1 MPRANNKKTN
11 RRGTTAARSATARA
25 RRDGGQAQQSGGQA
39 PAPQPGGQAPAP
51 PSGGQARA
59 PQPGR
64 QAPAPPSAGQAQAPP
79 SGGQAQAP
87 QSGGEPASR
96 ASRGQARRAGAPA
109 QRPGSDPQRA
119 DGTGSQA
126 KPAPSGN
133 SAPVPPGLTAGGAVP
148 PGLKRAGAV
157 SPLPDGDAA
166 QDRGLGAKLAGG
178 PVGLAKP
185 APVRLR
191 GKTDAEVPLP
201 GSGAAG
207 PEPAAAPDQEP
218 DDMPAWAAKAVEELL
233 TVTYW
238 LDPGERGE
246 EFSATIRFTGQR
258 LGVTG
263 RPQPGDTFAQEETVN
278 GLVPGSGPVAITV
291 EVRGVNSGEWSVTAR
306 SVARAS
312 GTQFRPYPPVGQDG
326 SAQRVPM
333 PRRVPIPAEPA
344 TTVRTRSLLFTQ
356 VPGIIR
362 YAYASL
368 VFLGV
373 LVGLT
378 VEALLLNGHH
388 YAVLEPLLISAG
400 AVAAGIVGGKAWYI
414 AVQRGRKF
422 DGWCVQGFIAGAA
435 IVVAAAALAGPGVPA
450 GVYLGV
456 TACALL
462 LGMAIGRPGCFWAGC
477 CVGRATSSRWGI
489 WASDR
494 KVGCR
499 REPAQLL
506 EALASLVIGGA
517 VLAVVLL
524 DGLPRSGPVAV
535 AGLAAYTLVRQ
546 FILSL
551 RAEPPERWRY
561 GRQLTIA
568 AASVALIVSVILL
581 AR

>member
-25 RRDGGQAQQSGGQA
+25 RREGGQASPARDGRQA
-39 PAPQPGGQAPAP
+39 PP
-51 PSGGQARA
+51 PSGG
-59 PQPGR
+59 
-64 QAPAPPSAGQAQAPP
+64 
-79 SGGQAQAP
+79 
-87 QSGGEPASR
+87 GESP
-96 ASRGQARRAGAPA
+96 RAGAPA
-109 QRPGSDPQRA
+109 GSEQKRA
-119 DGTGSQA
+119 DGTSGRT
-126 KPAPSGN
+126 KPAPAGN
-133 SAPVPPGLTAGGAVP
+133 VAPVPPGLTAGGAVP

-157 SPLPDGDAA
+157 SPLPDGDAPA
-166 QDRGLGAKLAGG
+166 DLGLSAKLAGG
-178 PVGLAKP
+178 SARP
-185 APVRLR
+185 ATVRLR
-191 GKTDAEVPLP
+191 GKADAEVMVPR
-201 GSGAAG
+201 SGAAG
-207 PEPAAAPDQEP
+207 PEPAAAPDKES

-278 GLVPGSGPVAITV
+278 GLVPGSGPVAITA

-312 GTQFRPYPPVGQDG
+312 GSQFRPYPPAGQDG
-326 SAQRVPM
+326 SAHRVPL
-333 PRRVPIPAEPA
+333 PRRVAIPAEPA

-400 AVAAGIVGGKAWYI
+400 AVAAGIIGGKAWYI
-414 AVQRGRKF
+414 AVQRGKKF
-422 DGWCVQGFIAGAA
+422 DGWCVQGFITGTGV
-435 IVVAAAALAGPGVPA
+435 VVAAAAFARPGVPA
-450 GVYLGV
+450 GVFLGV

-524 DGLPRSGPVAV
+524 DGLARSGPVAV

-568 AASVALIVSVILL
+568 AAVVALIVSVVLL

>member
-1 MPRANNKKTN
+1 VPRANNKKTN

-25 RRDGGQAQQSGGQA
+25 QRDGGQASPPRDGAQAPPASGGQA
-39 PAPQPGGQAPAP
+39 P
-51 PSGGQARA
+51 
-59 PQPGR
+59 
-64 QAPAPPSAGQAQAPP
+64 
-79 SGGQAQAP
+79 
-87 QSGGEPASR
+87 
-96 ASRGQARRAGAPA
+96 RAGAPA
-109 QRPGSDPQRA
+109 GSDPQRA
-119 DGTGSQA
+119 DGTRGQNTSGTSSQNTSGTSGRSTSSTSSQNTA
-126 KPAPSGN
+126 STSGRGTSRTSGRGTSGTSGGARKASAGTAPAGTA
-133 SAPVPPGLTAGGAVP
+133 SASLTAGGAVP
-148 PGLKRAGAV
+148 PGLKRGGAA
-157 SPLPDGDAA
+157 SPLPDGDARTER
-166 QDRGLGAKLAGG
+166 DLGARVAGG
-178 PVGLAKP
+178 SVRP

-191 GKTDAEVPLP
+191 GKTDAEVS
-201 GSGAAG
+201 GSGPGAG
-207 PEPAAAPDQEP
+207 AESVAVQDKEP
-218 DDMPAWAAKAVEELL
+218 DDMPAWAAKAVEEML

-238 LDPGERGE
+238 LDPGENGE
-246 EFSATIRFTGQR
+246 EFGATIRFTGRR

-263 RPQPGDTFAQEETVN
+263 KSQPGDTFAQEETVN
-278 GLVPGSGPVAITV
+278 GLLPGSGPIAVTA
-291 EVRGVNSGEWSVTAR
+291 EVRGINSGEWSVTAR
-306 SVARAS
+306 SVARATGS
-312 GTQFRPYPPVGQDG
+312 QFRSYPSADQDG
-326 SAQRVPM
+326 SAHRVPL
-333 PRRVPIPAEPA
+333 PRRVPIPAEAA
-344 TTVRTRSLLFTQ
+344 TTVRTRSLLFTR
-356 VPGIIR
+356 VPGIVR

-373 LVGLT
+373 LVGLA

-414 AVQRGRKF
+414 AVQRGKKF
-422 DGWCVQGFIAGAA
+422 DGWCVQGFITGTG

-462 LGMAIGRPGCFWAGC
+462 FGMAIGRPGCFWAGC

-568 AASVALIVSVILL
+568 AAAVALIVSVVLL
-581 AR
+581 ARG

>member
-11 RRGTTAARSATARA
+11 RRGTAAARSAQARA
-25 RRDGGQAQQSGGQA
+25 RRDGGQAPQARDGGPASPAGAGGQA
-39 PAPQPGGQAPAP
+39 PRAGTPAP
-51 PSGGQARA
+51 RP
-59 PQPGR
+59 
-64 QAPAPPSAGQAQAPP
+64 
-79 SGGQAQAP
+79 
-87 QSGGEPASR
+87 
-96 ASRGQARRAGAPA
+96 GAPA
-109 QRPGSDPQRA
+109 GSVPQRA
-119 DGTGSQA
+119 DGARGRA
-126 KPAPSGN
+126 KPAPAGT
-133 SAPVPPGLTAGGAVP
+133 VPPGLPAGGAVP
-148 PGLKRAGAV
+148 AGLKRAGAV
-157 SPLPDGDAA
+157 SPLPAGDART
-166 QDRGLGAKLAGG
+166 DRGLGSKLAGG
-178 PVGLAKP
+178 SVGP
-185 APVRLR
+185 APSLGVRLR
-191 GKTDAEVPLP
+191 GKADAEVPVP
-201 GSGAAG
+201 GSTAG
-207 PEPAAAPDQEP
+207 SEPAAAPDQES

-233 TVTYW
+233 AVTYW

-246 EFSATIRFTGQR
+246 EFSATIRFTGRR

-278 GLVPGSGPVAITV
+278 GLVPGSGPVAITA
-291 EVRGVNSGEWSVTAR
+291 EVRGINSGEWSVTAR
-306 SVARAS
+306 SVARVS
-312 GTQFRPYPPVGQDG
+312 GSQFRPYPTAGQDG
-326 SAQRVPM
+326 SAHRVPL

-373 LVGLT
+373 LVGLA

-400 AVAAGIVGGKAWYI
+400 AVAAGVLGGKVWYI

-422 DGWCVQGFIAGAA
+422 DGWCVQGFITGTA
-435 IVVAAAALAGPGVPA
+435 IVAAAAALAGPGVPA

-477 CVGRATSSRWGI
+477 CVGRVTSSRWGI

-506 EALASLVIGGA
+506 EALASLIIGGA

-568 AASVALIVSVILL
+568 AAAVALIVSVVLL
-581 AR
+581 ARG

>member
-1 MPRANNKKTN
+1 
-11 RRGTTAARSATARA
+11 
-25 RRDGGQAQQSGGQA
+25 
-39 PAPQPGGQAPAP
+39 
-51 PSGGQARA
+51 
-59 PQPGR
+59 
-64 QAPAPPSAGQAQAPP
+64 
-79 SGGQAQAP
+79 
-87 QSGGEPASR
+87 
-96 ASRGQARRAGAPA
+96 
-109 QRPGSDPQRA
+109 
-119 DGTGSQA
+119 
-126 KPAPSGN
+126 
-133 SAPVPPGLTAGGAVP
+133 
-148 PGLKRAGAV
+148 
-157 SPLPDGDAA
+157 
-166 QDRGLGAKLAGG
+166 
-178 PVGLAKP
+178 
-185 APVRLR
+185 
-191 GKTDAEVPLP
+191 
-201 GSGAAG
+201 
-207 PEPAAAPDQEP
+207 
-218 DDMPAWAAKAVEELL
+218 
-233 TVTYW
+233 
-238 LDPGERGE
+238 
-246 EFSATIRFTGQR
+246 
-258 LGVTG
+258 
-263 RPQPGDTFAQEETVN
+263 
-278 GLVPGSGPVAITV
+278 
-291 EVRGVNSGEWSVTAR
+291 
-306 SVARAS
+306 
-312 GTQFRPYPPVGQDG
+312 
-326 SAQRVPM
+326 
-333 PRRVPIPAEPA
+333 VPIPAEPA

-368 VFLGV
+368 VFFGV
-373 LVGLT
+373 LVGLA
-378 VEALLLNGHH
+378 VETLLLNGHH

-400 AVAAGIVGGKAWYI
+400 AVAAGIAGGKAWYI

-422 DGWCVQGFIAGAA
+422 DGWCVQGFITGTG

-462 LGMAIGRPGCFWAGC
+462 FGMAIGRPGCFWAGC

-568 AASVALIVSVILL
+568 AAAVALIVSVVLL
-581 AR
+581 ARG